1 MVDYIPA
8 APAARH
14 RGGHHHHG
22 EYGHDHHHGGSAPA
36 EYAPP
41 LLELKRGGLTE
52 SVHRGAVAVCN
63 FSGKRIKGL
72 GHPAMPSFLRS
83 AAKPLQA
90 LPIITTG
97 AAKAFGFDD
106 RELACMCGSLNGEDF
121 QVATVLSILQKAG
134 LGPELLACG
143 LHAPSHRPTAKAL
156 QQAGQKPQPVHN
168 NCAGK
173 HAAML
178 VLCAYLGYAT
188 QDYTRP
194 SHPVQ
199 ALILKAVAEM
209 CAYPAEQIG
218 ISIDSCGVP
227 VFRVPLI
234 ALAGAY
240 ARLAA
245 PAEAGLPAE
254 RVQALKHLMA
264 ACLAHPEMIAGTDRL
279 CTRLMQAAPGRLLAK
294 TGTEGTYAM
303 AIPEMKLGVAFQ
315 IEDGAARALAPVAC
329 NILHELDVLGHDVL
343 VGALADLVRPQIK
356 NHRGEVVAELMPIFG
371 L

>member
-1 MVDYIPA
+1 MINYIPA
-8 APAARH
+8 ACH
-14 RGGHHHHG
+14 RGGHHHG
-22 EYGHDHHHGGSAPA
+22 EHSHEHPHGGGAPP

-41 LLELKRGGLTE
+41 LVELQRGGLTE
-52 SVHRGAVAVCN
+52 SVHRGAVAVCQP
-63 FSGKRIKGL
+63 SGQRVKGL

-97 AAKAFGFDD
+97 AAQRYGFDD

-121 QVATVLSILQKAG
+121 QVATVLGILEKAG

-143 LHAPSHRPTAKAL
+143 VHAPSHRPTAQAL
-156 QQAGQKPQPVHN
+156 QKAGQKPQPVHN

-178 VLCAYLGYAT
+178 VLCAHLDLPT
-188 QDYTRP
+188 QDYTLP
-194 SHPVQ
+194 NHPVQ
-199 ALILKAVAEM
+199 GLILKAVALM

-218 ISIDSCGVP
+218 IGIDGCGVP
-227 VFRVPLI
+227 VFRLPLI

-245 PAEAGLPAE
+245 PAEAGLASPLVAAVE
-254 RVQALKHLMA
+254 RLMA
-264 ACLAHPEMIAGTDRL
+264 ACLAHPEMIAGSDRL
-279 CTRLMQAAPGRLLAK
+279 CTRLMRAAPGRLLAK
-294 TGTEGTYAM
+294 TGTEGTYAL
-303 AIPEMKLGVAFQ
+303 AIPELKLGVAFQ
-315 IEDGAARALAPVAC
+315 IEDGAPRALAPVAC
-329 NILHELDVLGHDVL
+329 NILHELDILDHDTL
-343 VGALADLVRPQIK
+343 AGPLADLARPRIK
-356 NHRGEVVAELMPIFG
+356 NHRGEVVAELTTVFG